1 MTDRGAW
8 PPSTAAVALDG
19 GPDFVKSLAMSIADL
34 RKDYARHSLDESS
47 VKPEPLEQFRVWLDE
62 ALASQLPEPTAVA
75 LCTVGADGRPSS
87 RMVLLKSVDTGFV
100 FYTNYESRKGRE
112 LAANEHACLL
122 FFWPELERQVRV
134 EGTVAPVSA
143 EESDAYYRSR
153 PLPSRIGAWA
163 SPQSQ
168 PLSSA
173 ALMARVAEAAL
184 KHGLDPNRPP
194 HWGGYRL
201 TADRLELWQGRPSRL
216 HDRVV
221 YVRDG
226 ERWTITR
233 LAP

>member
-1 MTDRGAW
+1 
-8 PPSTAAVALDG
+8 
-19 GPDFVKSLAMSIADL
+19 MSIADL

-47 VKPEPLEQFRVWLDE
+47 VRPDPLEQFRLWLDE
-62 ALASQLPEPTAVA
+62 AIAAGCPEPTAMA
-75 LCTVGADGRPSS
+75 LSTVSERGRPSS
-87 RMVLLKSVDTGFV
+87 RMVLLKSVDSGFV

-112 LAANEHACLL
+112 LADNERACLL

-134 EGTVAPVSA
+134 EGVVTPVSA

-173 ALMARVAEAAL
+173 ALLARVAEAAL
-184 KHGLDPNRPP
+184 KHGLDPARPP
-194 HWGGYRL
+194 HWGGFRL

-216 HDRVV
+216 HDRVL
-221 YVRDG
+221 YEREG
-226 ERWTITR
+226 ERWRIGR